1 MNHINYARIKNIINE
16 VMFEL
21 TYSCVRLVFLYFKGP
36 SRADKNCKA
45 DFISSR
51 LAGYWEKF
59 SISNNRASGKP
70 LATVMPLRKANQL
83 VFPM

>member
-21 TYSCVRLVFLYFKGP
+21 THSCVRLVFLYFKGP
-36 SRADKNCKA
+36 SGADKNCKA
-45 DFISSR
+45 GFSSSR

-59 SISNNRASGKP
+59 SICNNRASDRE
-70 LATVMPLRKANQL
+70 VMKE
-83 VFPM
+83 VYSK